1 MNRNISMLILL
12 ALVVGTILIG
22 YNKWIMRDSYSISSK
37 ASSQLAVNVGEQESK
52 ALQEVVIDKSMSDTL
67 ASTDSAASSTTSS
80 TAKVAPVPA
89 SKATAV
95 TSPKANTEKILTLV
109 TKTVTIAEV
118 RPEVETK
125 PSQQQ
130 AVTSPESKAA
140 KNKADGLQPLVS
152 VSYADKKLTVFAVN
166 KFTYKIFGL
175 KEPDRFVVDV
185 VGRFSEDLPAPKV
198 VQDGLVKT
206 VRLGRH
212 DDRVRIVLDLKGTLP
227 SNWSAT
233 QTNGTLSILMK

>member
-22 YNKWIMRDSYSISSK
+22 YNKWIMRESYTISNK
-37 ASSQLAVNVGEQESK
+37 ASSQLAVNVGAQESR
-52 ALQEVVIDKSMSDTL
+52 ALQEVVIDKSTSDTL
-67 ASTDSAASSTTSS
+67 ASAVPDADSTTSS
-80 TAKVAPVPA
+80 ITKVAPVSV
-89 SKATAV
+89 SKATSV
-95 TSPKANTEKILTLV
+95 PLPKADTEKILTLV

-118 RPEVETK
+118 RPEVEK
-125 PSQQQ
+125 MPSQKEIV
-130 AVTSPESKAA
+130 ASPERVVVKKKS
-140 KNKADGLQPLVS
+140 DGLPPLVS

-175 KEPDRFVVDV
+175 KEPERFVVDV
-185 VGRFSEDLPAPKV
+185 VGRFSEELPAPKV
-198 VQDGLVKT
+198 IQDGLVKA

-212 DDRVRIVLDLKGTLP
+212 EDRVRIVLDLKGTLP
-227 SNWSAT
+227 PNWSAT

>member
-22 YNKWIMRDSYSISSK
+22 YNKWIMRDSYTISSK
-37 ASSQLAVNVGEQESK
+37 ASSQLAVNVGAQESK

-67 ASTDSAASSTTSS
+67 ASTGSTASSKNSS
-80 TAKVAPVPA
+80 TVNVAPVPA
-89 SKATAV
+89 SKATVVA
-95 TSPKANTEKILTLV
+95 SPKASTEKILTLV

-118 RPEVETK
+118 RPEVEK
-125 PSQQQ
+125 KSSQQQ
-130 AVTSPESKAA
+130 AVTSPESKVA
-140 KNKADGLQPLVS
+140 KKTNDGLQPLVS
-152 VSYADKKLTVFAVN
+152 VSYADNKLTVFAVN

-185 VGRFSEDLPAPKV
+185 VGRFSEELPAPKV
-198 VQDGLVKT
+198 AQDSLVKA

-212 DDRVRIVLDLKGTLP
+212 DDRIRIVLDLKGALP
-227 SNWSAT
+227 PNWSAT

>member
-22 YNKWIMRDSYSISSK
+22 YNKWIMRESYTISNK
-37 ASSQLAVNVGEQESK
+37 ASSQLAVNVGAQESR
-52 ALQEVVIDKSMSDTL
+52 ALQEVVIDKSTSDTL
-67 ASTDSAASSTTSS
+67 ASTVPDTSS
-80 TAKVAPVPA
+80 TSSSIMKVAPASA
-89 SKATAV
+89 SKATSV
-95 TSPKANTEKILTLV
+95 SSPKADTEKILTLV

-118 RPEVETK
+118 RPEVEK
-125 PSQQQ
+125 MPSQKEIV
-130 AVTSPESKAA
+130 ASPERVVVKKKS
-140 KNKADGLQPLVS
+140 DGLPPLVS

-185 VGRFSEDLPAPKV
+185 VGRFSEELPAPKV
-198 VQDGLVKT
+198 TQDSLVKA

-212 DDRVRIVLDLKGTLP
+212 EDRVRIVLDLKGTLP
-227 SNWSAT
+227 PNWSAT
-233 QTNGTLSILMK
+233 QSNGTLSILMK

>member
-22 YNKWIMRDSYSISSK
+22 YNKWIMRDSYTISSK

-52 ALQEVVIDKSMSDTL
+52 ALQEVVIDKSTSDTL

-95 TSPKANTEKILTLV
+95 TSSKANTEKILTLV

-130 AVTSPESKAA
+130 AVTLPESKAA
-140 KNKADGLQPLVS
+140 KKKADGLQPLVS
-152 VSYADKKLTVFAVN
+152 VSYAEKKLTVFAVN

-227 SNWSAT
+227 PNWSAT

>member
-22 YNKWIMRDSYSISSK
+22 YNKWIMRESYTVSSK
-37 ASSQLAVNVGEQESK
+37 VTSPLAVSVGAQESK
-52 ALQEVVIDKSMSDTL
+52 ALQEVVIDKSTSDTL
-67 ASTDSAASSTTSS
+67 ASAVSDAGGTTPSIV
-80 TAKVAPVPA
+80 KVAPVSA

-95 TSPKANTEKILTLV
+95 SPPKADTEKILTLV

-118 RPEVETK
+118 RPEVEKT
-125 PSQQQ
+125 PSQKE
-130 AVTSPESKAA
+130 VTGSPERVAA
-140 KNKADGLQPLVS
+140 KKKSDGLQPLAS
-152 VSYADKKLTVFAVN
+152 VSYANKKLTVFAVS

-185 VGRFSEDLPAPKV
+185 VGRFSEELPAPKV
-198 VQDGLVKT
+198 AQDSLVKAI
-206 VRLGRH
+206 RLGRH

-227 SNWSAT
+227 PNWSAT
-233 QTNGTLSILMK
+233 QANGTLSILMK

>member
-22 YNKWIMRDSYSISSK
+22 YNKWIMKDLYTISNK
-37 ASSQLAVNVGEQESK
+37 ASSRLTVNVGAQESK
-52 ALQEVVIDKSMSDTL
+52 ALQEVVIDKSTSDTL
-67 ASTDSAASSTTSS
+67 ASAISDANSTTSS
-80 TAKVAPVPA
+80 TAKVAPASA
-89 SKATAV
+89 SKATVV
-95 TSPKANTEKILTLV
+95 TSPKADTEKILTLV

-118 RPEVETK
+118 RPVVEKK
-125 PSQQQ
+125 PSQQET
-130 AVTSPESKAA
+130 VTSPESVVA
-140 KNKADGLQPLVS
+140 KKKSDELQPLVS

-185 VGRFSEDLPAPKV
+185 VGRFSEELPAPKV

-212 DDRVRIVLDLKGTLP
+212 DDRVRIVLDLKGALP
-227 SNWSAT
+227 PNWSAT